1 METSPV
7 TKRPAVRWEKD
18 QPVALKVGERT
29 LHRVGIDARLH
40 RKLPRTE
47 GRRSP
52 GRNSPDDGLR
62 QALRELG
69 VDGAVIA
76 ELPLHTVPPFLD
88 V

>member
-7 TKRPAVRWEKD
+7 TKRPAVRWEKT

-40 RKLPRTE
+40 RKLAHRGQTLAGAE
-47 GRRSP
+47 FAR
-52 GRNSPDDGLR
+52 DDGLR